1 VVKTPVI
8 QGGSMQVDQFETNQ
22 SLVFDVDDVM
32 GKGMLSENFD
42 EDLED
47 SSDHFDEIQLLS
59 QQNEAFKKE
68 QVLKKM

>member
-1 VVKTPVI
+1 
-8 QGGSMQVDQFETNQ
+8 
-22 SLVFDVDDVM
+22 M

-68 QVLKKM
+68 QALKKMVQ